1 MHGKFGQL
9 SPGKASRHSTA
20 LPRFFA
26 PHPRVQCFRVFVPQA
41 VRPTLLQQ
49 MDVGSLSLMCA
60 QIWVGTVHMKGG
72 QAQTSHKSWLVRGRE
87 KKCPSPW
94 CTRGSN
100 PGSLDLN
107 SKSLSLTN
115 HWATPAC
122 LSLDRKGF
130 SRNQLII
137 IIIIIIIIL
146 TIPSFLRKLMSLSH
160 ECYSHSLASQSAAR
174 ISTIA
179 DICRICYFYSLV
191 VLGTFADTFNLFKF
205 NLFKAILKLL
215 CSYKIHKHF
224 RTVTSVS
231 TKCNCK

>member
-1 MHGKFGQL
+1 MQCMGNLGSFPQGKRAAIVQHYQG
-9 SPGKASRHSTA
+9 
-20 LPRFFA
+20 FFA
-26 PHPRVQCFRVFVPQA
+26 PHPRAQCFRVSVPQA

-179 DICRICYFYSLV
+179 DSCRICYF
-191 VLGTFADTFNLFKF
+191 
-205 NLFKAILKLL
+205 
-215 CSYKIHKHF
+215 
-224 RTVTSVS
+224 
-231 TKCNCK
+231 